1 MSDAAATL
9 DANATVKAV
18 PVSVRRTVCY
28 EFDTGATKADLALP
42 YLVIIDN
49 KVQGKPR
56 QLSSAKRKITVE
68 ASAGSKVALYL
79 NSDVHP
85 DHRRNPVYAVLVEE
99 HDIVVKITEQQGN
112 KEYVEPVVGEGIVRP
127 PQSPGVRSAMRH
139 AAKLT
144 GDIWMLI
151 SHRYTEAEAE
161 TLLASTTD
169 AVVRK
174 AVCSIYRG
182 LGVPKLDIPQ
192 LIGNDVLHISFLKQ
206 DNPHLNI
213 KNTCTLLGDVL
224 PRTHPYAFAALFSV
238 ARNLGLSE
246 VHVTSCWRPS
256 LGSIAHRAG
265 LGLDVN
271 LIADISQQVKIN
283 RAGLREKGPSKNP
296 NVTDR
301 EKELFVIAEEKE
313 AIAKKN
319 QYDPYAAKDAR
330 GAKDDWRHELN
341 GNEPKI
347 MHDLRDSLEKERR
360 VGQILDPWYVELNT
374 NQPNSRKP
382 NEQKTVDEKFHNH
395 HLHITIKEPGIYE

>member
-1 MSDAAATL
+1 
-9 DANATVKAV
+9 
-18 PVSVRRTVCY
+18 
-28 EFDTGATKADLALP
+28 
-42 YLVIIDN
+42 
-49 KVQGKPR
+49 
-56 QLSSAKRKITVE
+56 
-68 ASAGSKVALYL
+68 
-79 NSDVHP
+79 
-85 DHRRNPVYAVLVEE
+85 
-99 HDIVVKITEQQGN
+99 VVKITEQQGN
-112 KEYVEPVVGEGIVRP
+112 KEYVEPVVGQGIVRP
-127 PQSPGVRSAMRH
+127 PQSPGVRSAMH
-139 AAKLT
+139 HVAKLT

-182 LGVPKLDIPQ
+182 LGVPKLDIPH
-192 LIGNDVLHISFLKQ
+192 LIGNDVLHVSFLKQ

-238 ARNLGLSE
+238 ARNLRLSE

-271 LIADISQQVKIN
+271 LLADISQQVKIN

-319 QYDPYAAKDAR
+319 QSDPDAAKDAR
-330 GAKDDWRHELN
+330 AAKDDWRHELN

-360 VGQILDPWYVELNT
+360 VGQILDPWYMEFNT

>member
-1 MSDAAATL
+1 MIDAAATL
-9 DANATVKAV
+9 DANASVKAV
-18 PVSVRRTVCY
+18 PISATRTVCY
-28 EFDTGATKADLALP
+28 EFNTGATKADLALP

-192 LIGNDVLHISFLKQ
+192 LIGNDVLHVSLLKQ

-224 PRTHPYAFAALFSV
+224 PRTHPYPFAALFSV

-256 LGSIAHRAG
+256 LGSIAHRA
-265 LGLDVN
+265 
-271 LIADISQQVKIN
+271 AW
-283 RAGLREKGPSKNP
+283 A
-296 NVTDR
+296 
-301 EKELFVIAEEKE
+301 
-313 AIAKKN
+313 
-319 QYDPYAAKDAR
+319 
-330 GAKDDWRHELN
+330 
-341 GNEPKI
+341 
-347 MHDLRDSLEKERR
+347 
-360 VGQILDPWYVELNT
+360 
-374 NQPNSRKP
+374 
-382 NEQKTVDEKFHNH
+382 
-395 HLHITIKEPGIYE
+395 